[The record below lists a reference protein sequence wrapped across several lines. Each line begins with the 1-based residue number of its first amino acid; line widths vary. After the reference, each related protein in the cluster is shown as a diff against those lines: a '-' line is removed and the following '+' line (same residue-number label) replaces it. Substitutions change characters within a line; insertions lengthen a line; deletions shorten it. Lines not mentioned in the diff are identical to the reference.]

1 MSSKMTLSE
10 KIKYL
15 REEKGITQQKMA
27 DILNINRVTLTSYEI
42 GRRVPD
48 IYTLKKIAD
57 FFGVTVDICLTI
69 YYLNKLINK
78 NYGLHFLL
86 NTFDVVILLIIK
98 TFADDNVTLCI
109 LTKPGG

>member
-57 FFGVTVDICLTI
+57 FFGVTVD
-69 YYLNKLINK
+69 YLLDENL
-78 NYGLHFLL
+78 
-86 NTFDVVILLIIK
+86 
-98 TFADDNVTLCI
+98 
-109 LTKPGG
+109 

>member
-1 MSSKMTLSE
+1 MTLSE

-57 FFGVTVDICLTI
+57 FFGVTVD
-69 YYLNKLINK
+69 YLLDENL
-78 NYGLHFLL
+78 
-86 NTFDVVILLIIK
+86 
-98 TFADDNVTLCI
+98 
-109 LTKPGG
+109 